1 MSLFNLQSLTN
12 CRRENLLRVKNAAKE
27 ISAMDA
33 AKVAVLSEQ
42 GGIILFFLLHEN
54 NNIKWK
60 QRCFFFWW
68 ATLPHFIPE

>member
-27 ISAMDA
+27 MSAVDA

-42 GGIILFFLLHEN
+42 GGNILFFLLHEN
-54 NNIKWK
+54 NNIKMEAK
-60 QRCFFFWW
+60 VFFFWW